1 MYLFHLRRFC
11 GALLR
16 RWQSCCLPTSTMC
29 RFCFFL
35 IFLHS
40 SAYCASWCSRKKRRS
55 FAPIPNG
62 ITARSRGWVFL
73 ALFSTRF
80 FSTEH
85 YSFFLPRR
93 RLLSIIYGRC
103 WLLFLPSGF

>member
-16 RWQSCCLPTSTMC
+16 RWQNCCLPTSIMC
-29 RFCFFL
+29 RFCFFPM
-35 IFLHS
+35 FLHFL
-40 SAYCASWCSRKKRRS
+40 AYCASWCSKKKRRS
-55 FAPIPNG
+55 FAPIQNK
-62 ITARSRGWVFL
+62 IIVRLHGWVFL

-85 YSFFLPRR
+85 YSFFLPKRH
-93 RLLSIIYGRC
+93 LLSIICGRC
-103 WLLFLPSGF
+103 WLSFLPSGF